1 MGLRGWLLRRAAVR
15 PPVLVV
21 AGSYGTRVRLL
32 VEAAG
37 WPVARSPASAG
48 VLVTCGADGASA
60 EAAGVVW
67 ADMAGPRARVVL
79 GRDATGARVRAALEE
94 AREVLAGWDA
104 GADPGIGWVPGGG
117 DSHERSCGGGPPD
130 EGSHE
135 RSCGGGPPDEGSPG
149 MPGEEGHGCGAGM
162 PAGDGH
168 GSGSGHEHHMGSPG
182 GLPMAG
188 RGPDRDGLTLDRLHV
203 PLGPVLA
210 DWPDGLVVE
219 TVMQGDV
226 IQEAR
231 VRLPDS
237 AGSQGARSFWD
248 EPWLAAAAGEPVT
261 RDAAERRRAAAHL
274 DSLGR
279 FLAVA
284 GWPAAAGSARHMRDR
299 LLWASGSEG
308 SYGFYGSEGSG
319 GFDVEDGSDDKLVAG
334 YARFARRVGGSRVLA
349 WMTRGLGPLEP
360 AADGDVL
367 GRVHHWLTATGA
379 ALGHLGDL
387 TPLADDLG
395 PRGPV
400 GQGRSGGS
408 GRSGRSGGSGGSRGS
423 GGSAAAL
430 DALPGLLAGAELGA
444 ARLIVAALDPDL
456 AQLSPAAAHA

>member
-1 MGLRGWLLRRAAVR
+1 MGLRGWLLRRAAFR
-15 PPVLVV
+15 PPLLVV
-21 AGSYGTRVRLL
+21 AGPYGTRVRLL

-37 WPVARSPASAG
+37 WPMARSPASAG
-48 VLVTCGADGASA
+48 VLVTCGADGAPA

-79 GRDATGARVRAALEE
+79 GCDATGAQVRVALEG
-94 AREVLAGWDA
+94 AREALAGWDA
-104 GADPGIGWVPGGG
+104 GADPGIGWVPAQ
-117 DSHERSCGGGPPD
+117 DH
-130 EGSHE
+130 
-135 RSCGGGPPDEGSPG
+135 PG
-149 MPGEEGHGCGAGM
+149 MSGEQGHGCGAGM
-162 PAGDGH
+162 PDEDEH
-168 GSGSGHEHHMGSPG
+168 GSDGGHQHHMGSPG

-226 IQEAR
+226 VQEAR
-231 VRLPDS
+231 VKLLDTTGCRD
-237 AGSQGARSFWD
+237 AWSFWD
-248 EPWLAAAAGEPVT
+248 APWLAAAAGEPVT

-279 FLAVA
+279 FLSVA
-284 GWPAAAGSARHMRDR
+284 GWPAAAGTARHLRDR
-299 LLWASGSEG
+299 LLW
-308 SYGFYGSEGSG
+308 SG
-319 GFDVEDGSDDKLVAG
+319 GPDAGLVAG
-334 YARFARRVGGSRVLA
+334 YARFARRVGRSRVLA
-349 WMTRGLGPLEP
+349 WMTRGIGPLEP
-360 AADGDVL
+360 AAGGDVL
-367 GRVHHWLTATGA
+367 GRVHHWLAATGA
-379 ALGHLGDL
+379 ALGHLGDR
-387 TPLADDLG
+387 TPLAGDLG

-400 GQGRSGGS
+400 GRGRSGW
-408 GRSGRSGGSGGSRGS
+408 
-423 GGSAAAL
+423 SATAL